1 MPIRDLALSA
11 VMATVRFAGYFRIV
25 AADLRAPSIVVAPMQ
40 YSQLVW
46 TAIFRALLFDE
57 QMATRVLIGTVVI
70 ILAGIVNVTRRDRV
84 VEIAPTHP

>member
-1 MPIRDLALSA
+1 MPMRDLALSA
-11 VMATVRFAGYFRIV
+11 VMATVSFAGYFRIV
-25 AADLRAPSIVVAPMQ
+25 AAHLRAPSIVVAPMQ

-46 TAIFRALLFDE
+46 AAIFGALLFDE
-57 QMATRVLIGTVVI
+57 QMTARVWIGTVVI